1 MQLNTIQPTPIAK
14 NLNNPRNKAN
24 QYNPQKKQNPQKSRQ
39 PTKPRNERMCTLSDL
54 MKTLKLF
61 VEFKLEYCRRRQSI
75 SERKSTQVQLQFF
88 ALKD

>member
-24 QYNPQKKQNPQKSRQ
+24 QYNPQKSRQ

-61 VEFKLEYCRRRQSI
+61 VEFKLVYCRRRQRI
-75 SERKSTQVQLQFF
+75 SERKASQVQLQFF